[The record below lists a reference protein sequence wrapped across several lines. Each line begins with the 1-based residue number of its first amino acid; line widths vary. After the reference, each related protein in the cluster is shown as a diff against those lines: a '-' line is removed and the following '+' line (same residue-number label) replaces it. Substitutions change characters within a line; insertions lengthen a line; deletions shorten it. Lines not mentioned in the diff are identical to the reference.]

1 MNSSMAAHSN
11 QRASQC
17 LCRCSN
23 LPAEICDIGEGS
35 CSSDDHCG
43 EVDKNDLSADDGCHE
58 WREID
63 GGLKGNGDDGKNI
76 KLLFQ
81 VKLKYASK
89 SAETR

>member
-1 MNSSMAAHSN
+1 M
-11 QRASQC
+11 C
-17 LCRCSN
+17 LTVFVSRCSN

-81 VKLKYASK
+81 GKLKYASK

>member
-43 EVDKNDLSADDGCHE
+43 EVDKNDLSADDVT
-58 WREID
+58 
-63 GGLKGNGDDGKNI
+63 NG
-76 KLLFQ
+76 
-81 VKLKYASK
+81 VKLMVV
-89 SAETR
+89 